1 MLIAANIAI
10 VVLALLS
17 VPLAIRSRLQRWVA
31 CAFVS
36 GAVETLAKLWISPF
50 LRAQPRPLHGAGF
63 AVFLLE
69 RFMLLGVDVV
79 VVAAL
84 IAIYGMARQRWW
96 RASIWAGAAVWLV
109 MATTYVHGAGPGPYR
124 IAGFAFGPKYLFL
137 AAAIVNAAV
146 SSAAMVFGLRP
157 ALARAR
163 SNADFAAVVSMTAF
177 SAGVTLRLALP
188 AVPGLTIGWEYVAAF
203 LMAVYITV
211 GGVQTAALAAGPLKA
226 ISPTIQRSLQ
236 RLRRELALSEMAR
249 ALGRTRARLDSIATP
264 WAARYVAL
272 HRLGEQDRAAL
283 GALAEQSPR
292 VADAAEKAAVML
304 EVLDPADRAATIA
317 LMQRGVSEI
326 AMLAGERDES
336 VTWDRFLSA
345 SGANGRDAF
354 RAPFAAACLAAFDG
368 LAPRDATRA
377 VQVVERAAESMPAE
391 TTVSS
396 GARVTSS

>member
-10 VVLALLS
+10 VVLALLI

-272 HRLGEQDRAAL
+272 HRLGGDARSARSR
-283 GALAEQSPR
+283 GSR
-292 VADAAEKAAVML
+292 GDHRIDAA
-304 EVLDPADRAATIA
+304 
-317 LMQRGVSEI
+317 RG
-326 AMLAGERDES
+326 LRD
-336 VTWDRFLSA
+336 
-345 SGANGRDAF
+345 RDAGG
-354 RAPFAAACLAAFDG
+354 RARRVRDVGSVSLGEWRERTRCVSCAVRGRVSGGVRRARSARCDARGASRRARGRVDAGGDDGVVRRARHVELNSRPVDGIVAAAIPC
-368 LAPRDATRA
+368 P
-377 VQVVERAAESMPAE
+377 
-391 TTVSS
+391 
-396 GARVTSS
+396 